1 MQGHS
6 ISSFWMYPGGV
17 CMAAAWH
24 FTAVVGGAS
33 QARGGVVI
41 HRNSL
46 LEWSVGNSTR
56 YTPTRGI
63 LLGAA
68 P

>member
-1 MQGHS
+1 
-6 ISSFWMYPGGV
+6 
-17 CMAAAWH
+17 MAAAWH
-24 FTAVVGGAS
+24 FTAVVSGAS
-33 QARGGVVI
+33 QAGGGVVI
-41 HRNSL
+41 HRDSL

-56 YTPTRGI
+56 CTPTRGI